1 MWLISLAEVEV
12 RGADFVM
19 TGLGPEEK
27 WRSKYL
33 ENDRLEENSNKS
45 KLKSDI
51 ILQFFSFLSCFI
63 LSMYVVLKFE

>member
-19 TGLGPEEK
+19 TGLSPEKK

-45 KLKSDI
+45 KLKSDN
-51 ILQFFSFLSCFI
+51 ILHFF
-63 LSMYVVLKFE
+63 